1 VADVSASI
9 SFEDCSIVP
18 YVGAFGW
25 PLQTVATRPRS
36 RYLDHSSPR
45 KEPPSSPYHTI
56 AAHLPHL
63 SYVYTIPNLGFQEV
77 IPPTRSSVSK
87 PFVLSNNEQA
97 HRSPVHGTGYEPPAC
112 QVSYSAFHPLP
123 RNIVIELSTLSMCD
137 TSASIHRWCFVL
149 RYKTS
154 HWRFSDSN
162 LDISTI
168 LFVSARWGVSR
179 FAGMYAM

>member
-1 VADVSASI
+1 MTI
-9 SFEDCSIVP
+9 SP
-18 YVGAFGW
+18 H
-25 PLQTVATRPRS
+25 PRN
-36 RYLDHSSPR
+36 HPQA
-45 KEPPSSPYHTI
+45 HTI
-56 AAHLPHL
+56 LLPRTRHIHN
-63 SYVYTIPNLGFQEV
+63 SDSGFQEV

-123 RNIVIELSTLSMCD
+123 RDIAIGLSTLSMCD